1 MADNKITLDKALA
14 EKIETLVSKIRSS
27 TVELATIAS
36 NIRNQYFDETSKRY
50 DVNFQTFWKNYS
62 MENNFGSMANF
73 TKYAKIGDALGLV
86 RAQYEQ
92 YEKRLPTT
100 AGALYEFAQLTHEE
114 MEICLEDTF
123 TRTEVS
129 ADRSKWKNNKKKPK
143 PLITPTTTEATI
155 RSWRKNWREPKQPVT
170 DKRRLPLAE
179 LKLHGSFYDFK
190 NGVNTGLVSVETF
203 DKIIEVLKQIKTD
216 LGEDIIRFDIHEEKL
231 RSGYAK
237 RELASMEKKKKDEE
251 KAEAAAKKKPS
262 TKKKRSVRRLKS
274 A

>member
-231 RSGYAK
+231 RSGYGK
-237 RELASMEKKKKDEE
+237 RELASMEKKKKADE
-251 KAEAAAKKKPS
+251 KEAATVKKKPS
-262 TKKKRSVRRLKS
+262 KKKNKSVRRLKS